1 MRRPGPPGGRGGGFS
16 FMFRKTRAIMIN
28 IAERSL
34 IYDALNS
41 YERLF

>member
-1 MRRPGPPGGRGGGFS
+1 MRRPGPPGGGGGFT

-41 YERLF
+41 YERIF